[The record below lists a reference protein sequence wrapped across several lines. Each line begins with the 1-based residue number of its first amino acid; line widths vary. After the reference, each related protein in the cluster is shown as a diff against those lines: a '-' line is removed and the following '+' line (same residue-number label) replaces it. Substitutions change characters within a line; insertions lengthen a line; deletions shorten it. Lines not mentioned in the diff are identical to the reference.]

1 MRKFCIFLFAFLL
14 FTPNIVKAEVQALQK
29 PNIEARKFDMQK
41 HHERE
46 RAFEEK
52 LKLTEDQKQLSK
64 QLRHKQREKMIPLIK
79 AVQQKKQEIEVVKLS
94 RISTEMQ
101 NEKIAVLEEE
111 IISLE
116 KQIKNLKKKN
126 MKEFENLL
134 TPNQRKILK
143 KMKQEGRKKFEE
155 EQRLK
160 NNQ

>member
-1 MRKFCIFLFAFLL
+1 MKKLCIFLFAFML
-14 FTPNIVKAEVQALQK
+14 FTPNLVKADIQPL
-29 PNIEARKFDMQK
+29 PNHNMETRKFDMQK

-46 RAFEEK
+46 RAFEQQ

-64 QLRHKQREKMIPLIK
+64 QLRHKQREEMIPLFK

-111 IISLE
+111 IASLE
-116 KQIKNLKKKN
+116 KQIKDLKKKN